1 MIGAE
6 GYYGMMPMRL
16 AIQEKEGLIMAQRE
30 YKQLSC
36 RDAGADCDFMVRS
49 EKEDEVM
56 RLAGEHA
63 CGAHNICEIT
73 PELKDKIKASLKS
86 VWCEGKC
93 HDAPRREG
101 ILHWGYKF

>member
-1 MIGAE
+1 
-6 GYYGMMPMRL
+6 
-16 AIQEKEGLIMAQRE
+16 MAQRE

-63 CGAHNICEIT
+63 CETHKMCEIT
-73 PELKDKIKASLKS
+73 PELKDKIQGSIKS
-86 VWCEGKC
+86 VWCEGTC
-93 HDAPRREG
+93 HNEPRLEVSPP
-101 ILHWGYKF
+101 WGYLS